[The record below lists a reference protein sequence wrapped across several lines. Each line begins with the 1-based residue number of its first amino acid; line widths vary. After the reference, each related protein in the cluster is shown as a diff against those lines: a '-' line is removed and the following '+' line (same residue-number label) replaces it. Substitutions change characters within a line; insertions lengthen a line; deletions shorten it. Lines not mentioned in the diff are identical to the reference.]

1 MTPPSACSADVQPE
15 VAYAASTLR
24 LPQGAWS
31 TVLDCLCSHF
41 ASISREQWL
50 DRMARGR
57 VLDASRQPIG
67 PASRYRVGLTVHYF
81 REVPDEPAIPCVETV
96 LHVDEHLVVVDK
108 PHFLP
113 VLPSGRFVRETLLR
127 RLIERLGNPELSPVH
142 RIDRATAGLVMFA
155 TTKSGRDHYQ
165 ALFRERRIEKRYEAL
180 APAVPGVAFPCVRES
195 RIKRGEPFF
204 RAQEVPGPINA
215 HTHIDVL
222 SRQSRLENHWHYE
235 LRPSTGRTH
244 QLRIHLAALGAPIA
258 NDRLY
263 PTLLPEREDDHNA
276 PLQLLAKALTFIDPH
291 TGARRTFTS
300 RLTLTPA
307 TDHAGAFNRS
317 GSAAAPS

>member
-1 MTPPSACSADVQPE
+1 MCLAAVQPE
-15 VAYAASTLR
+15 AAFSASILR
-24 LPQGAWS
+24 LPQGAWT

-57 VLDASRQPIG
+57 VLDESRQPIG
-67 PASRYRVGLTVHYF
+67 PEHRYRVGLTVRYF
-81 REVPDEPAIPCVETV
+81 REVPDEPVIPCVETV
-96 LHVDEHLVVVDK
+96 LHVDQHLVVVDK

-113 VLPSGRFVRETLLR
+113 VLPSGRFVRETLLW

-180 APAVPGVAFPCVRES
+180 ALAAPHVAFPCVRES

-204 RAQEVPGPINA
+204 RAQEVQGPVNA

-222 SRQSRLENHWHYE
+222 SRHSPLANHWHYD
-235 LRPSTGRTH
+235 LRPGTGRTH

-263 PTLLPEREDDHNA
+263 PTLLPECADDHAA
-276 PLQLLAKALTFIDPH
+276 PLQLLAKELTFIDPH
-291 TGARRTFTS
+291 TGVRRTFTS
-300 RLTLTPA
+300 RLTLALSTDQAALPPRPA
-307 TDHAGAFNRS
+307 VPHAGH
-317 GSAAAPS
+317 PS

>member
-1 MTPPSACSADVQPE
+1 MYWAGVQPD
-15 VAYAASTLR
+15 AAHSASTLR
-24 LPQGAWS
+24 LPQGSWH

-41 ASISREQWL
+41 ANISRAQWL

-67 PASRYRVGLTVHYF
+67 PECRYRVGLTVHYF
-81 REVPDEPAIPCVETV
+81 REVPAEPAIPFEETL
-96 LHVDEHLVVVDK
+96 LHIDEHLVVVDK

-113 VLPSGRFVRETLLR
+113 VLPSGRFVRETLLW

-180 APAVPGVAFPCVRES
+180 ALAAPHIAFPCVRES

-204 RAQEVPGPINA
+204 RAQEMEGPANA

-222 SRQSRLENHWHYE
+222 SRTSHIDNHWHYG
-235 LRPSTGRTH
+235 LSPSTGRTH

-263 PTLLPEREDDHNA
+263 PTLLPECADDYDA
-276 PLQLLAKALTFIDPH
+276 PLKLLAKGLAFIDPY

-300 RLTLTPA
+300 KLML
-307 TDHAGAFNRS
+307 
-317 GSAAAPS
+317 

>member
-1 MTPPSACSADVQPE
+1 MPPEATHS
-15 VAYAASTLR
+15 ASTLR
-24 LPQGAWS
+24 LPQGSWH

-41 ASISREQWL
+41 ASISRAQWL
-50 DRMARGR
+50 DRMTRGR
-57 VLDASRQPIG
+57 VLDESRQPIG
-67 PASRYRVGLTVHYF
+67 PERPYRVGLTVHYF
-81 REVPDEPAIPCVETV
+81 REVPNEPAIPFEETV
-96 LHVDEHLVVVDK
+96 LHIDEHLVVVDK

-113 VLPSGRFVRETLLR
+113 VLPSGRFVRETLLW

-155 TTKSGRDHYQ
+155 TTRSGRDHYQ

-180 APAVPGVAFPCVRES
+180 ALAAPDICFPCVRES

-204 RAQEVPGPINA
+204 RAQETPGPVNA

-222 SRQSRLENHWHYE
+222 SRRSHLASHWHYD

-263 PTLLPEREDDHNA
+263 PRLLPEREDDYNA
-276 PLQLLAKALTFIDPH
+276 PLKLLAKALTFIDPH
-291 TGARRTFTS
+291 TGVRRTFTS
-300 RLTLTPA
+300 TLTL
-307 TDHAGAFNRS
+307 
-317 GSAAAPS
+317 